1 MKRFGLP
8 FSDNPCASL
17 QTPIS
22 PLPSTPSPVSV
33 LPDKLISTTFPSINA
48 PIKAPVISFL
58 LNLMVV
64 WLPDGSPTTCTP
76 SHLEVIEGTAHD
88 IKGQA
93 GTFDFPLL
101 TLIAES
107 LCDMLRAADTI
118 EDRQIGLIE
127 AHIDAIGII
136 VRRRIQGDGG
146 DMGKQLLSRLQ
157 TAVRKVS
164 T

>member
-1 MKRFGLP
+1 MSDKEKCEF
-8 FSDNPCASL
+8 FSPPNAL
-17 QTPIS
+17 IAKVGG
-22 PLPSTPSPVSV
+22 PLKLDPKLLTKAEAQVAELKLSYGDWIEAD
-33 LPDKLISTTFPSINA
+33 LDKLTIALDKLKDRSESA
-48 PIKAPVISFL
+48 AKQL
-58 LNLMVV
+58 Q
-64 WLPDGSPTTCTP
+64 
-76 SHLEVIEGTAHD
+76 VIEGTAHD

-93 GTFDFPLL
+93 GTFDYPLL

-118 EDRQIGLIE
+118 EDRQIGLVA

-136 VRRRIQGDGG
+136 VRGRIQGDGG

-164 T
+164 A

>member
-1 MKRFGLP
+1 MSDKEKCEF
-8 FSDNPCASL
+8 FSPPNAL
-17 QTPIS
+17 IAKVGG
-22 PLPSTPSPVSV
+22 PLKLDPKLLTKAEAQVAELKLSYGDWIEAD
-33 LPDKLISTTFPSINA
+33 LDKLTIALDKLKDRSESA
-48 PIKAPVISFL
+48 AKQL
-58 LNLMVV
+58 Q
-64 WLPDGSPTTCTP
+64 
-76 SHLEVIEGTAHD
+76 VIEGTAHD

-93 GTFDFPLL
+93 GTFDYPLL

-118 EDRQIGLIE
+118 EDRQIGLVA
-127 AHIDAIGII
+127 AHIDAIGVI
-136 VRRRIQGDGG
+136 VRGRIQGDGG